1 MTGPIPSVPIP
12 SVLSCLSVTAAHA
25 SLDVLERLSYPRG
38 ELAGRLT
45 ALRASSG
52 ASAVAVLS
60 TCQRTEVYASW
71 PYSVNQDAL
80 LTALARDRGLPP
92 AVLRPLVR
100 GYAGEAAAR
109 HLLRVASGLE
119 SFVLGETEI
128 AGQVRAAASI
138 SQSAGRGDAVLGRL
152 MDAAI
157 RASRKRHRETSL
169 TAATRSVA
177 SVAVDAVTRAGGGS
191 IAGQRLLVV
200 GAGQVAAIVVARAAA
215 QQAAVTVCNR
225 TRRHADRLAAAGAAV
240 ADLGDLAACLAA
252 SDIAVL
258 ATGAPEPLVTA
269 GLLRSVRSAR
279 PGGARPLTLV
289 DLSMPRNVDP
299 AVRALPGVR
308 LIDLADLR
316 SAGLAGAGGLAHDL
330 AAAEEIIEDEL
341 QRYLRWLAGRPA
353 ATAVRRMRGGAEE
366 AARQELDRAAGEL
379 PAEVRP
385 AVERLLLRTVHR
397 LVHQPT
403 LELRAAAEAGDGD
416 LVRMLASLFDAAPPD
431 AGRLEGAGRLERAGL
446 AGGEPDAA
454 GGQRRA
460 PFDVQRPDVGAA
472 EQAGH
477 EGLVHPADK
486 LAV

>member
-1 MTGPIPSVPIP
+1 VTGPTPSGPTPSGPVPGG
-12 SVLSCLSVTAAHA
+12 LSCLSVTVAHA

-71 PYSVNQDAL
+71 PCSIHQDAL
-80 LTALARDRGLPP
+80 LTALARDRGLP
-92 AVLRPLVR
+92 ADVLRPVVR
-100 GYAGEAAAR
+100 GYTGEAAAR

-157 RASRKRHRETSL
+157 RASRKRHRVTSL

-177 SVAVDAVTRAGGGS
+177 SVAVDAVTRARGGS

-215 QQAAVTVCNR
+215 QRAAVTVCNR
-225 TRRHADRLAAAGAAV
+225 TRRRAYRLAAAGAAV

-269 GLLRSVRSAR
+269 GLLRSAR
-279 PGGARPLTLV
+279 AAGARPLTLV

-299 AVRALPGVR
+299 AVRALPGVQ

-316 SAGLAGAGGLAHDL
+316 SAGLAGAGGLAHGL
-330 AAAEEIIEDEL
+330 AAVEEIIEDEL

-353 ATAVRRMRGGAEE
+353 ATAVRRMRSGAEE
-366 AARQELDRAAGEL
+366 AARQELDRATAEL

-416 LVRMLASLFDAAPPD
+416 LVRVLAGLFDAGPPD
-431 AGRLEGAGRLERAGL
+431 GGGAAGAGL

-454 GGQRRA
+454 GGQRHA

-477 EGLVHPADK
+477 EGLVHPAHQ